1 MAAEINVHDV
11 TNVVVKQFSHNY
23 ENGDRWFVT
32 KEIIIKDE
40 KGNELLTLKLFGEN
54 FNDLRFQ
61 SQAEYDGIIKPQIS
75 AELREV

>member
-1 MAAEINVHDV
+1 MAAEINIHDV

>member
-1 MAAEINVHDV
+1 MAVDINLHNV
-11 TNVVVKQFSHNY
+11 TNVVVKQFSHDY

-32 KEIIIKDE
+32 KEIIIIDE
-40 KGNELLTLKLFGEN
+40 ESNESLKLQLFGNN

-61 SQAEYDGIIKPQIS
+61 SQAEYDGIIEPQIS

>member
-11 TNVVVKQFSHNY
+11 TNVVVKQSSHDY

-32 KEIIIKDE
+32 KDIIIIDE
-40 KGNELLTLKLFGEN
+40 EGNKLLTLKLFGEN